1 MLNIICKFERLV
13 NVYTKYISLAAT
25 KETLLS
31 YISRLL
37 LQNLW
42 KSHFETPRAK
52 QTTIFI

>member
-31 YISRLL
+31 Y
-37 LQNLW
+37 
-42 KSHFETPRAK
+42 K
-52 QTTIFI
+52 

>member
-1 MLNIICKFERLV
+1 MLNIICKFERSV

-42 KSHFETPRAK
+42 KSLKAI
-52 QTTIFI
+52 Q